1 MLFGILAG
9 IAGLVFLVR
18 VVREPRRVSNAVWFG
33 ILLVFG
39 GLWALW
45 ELGRYGY
52 GELVVL
58 AGLVVLLICL
68 VLPFALV
75 ANGVI
80 MLRRESFRPANL
92 LSLLAG
98 LGMIGLAALTLVVG
112 PRLDGPALVVL
123 GAVIMVC
130 GYFAFLFASLLA
142 YSIVYGR
149 LSSRGRADAIVVLG
163 SGLLGDRVPPLLAAR
178 IDRGLALYRR
188 DRAAGG
194 EPVLVVSGGQGP
206 GETTSE
212 AAAMRDYLLA
222 RDVPAEHIVLEDRA
236 RTTEENLRFSAALV
250 ARPGARIVAVTN
262 NYHVFRTAVLSY
274 QLKLRM
280 RVVGSRT
287 APYFLPSA
295 FIREFVAILMQYR
308 ITTAV
313 GALAVVAVPV
323 VPAALAL
330 VLTGF

>member
-18 VVREPRRVSNAVWFG
+18 VVREPRRMSNAVWFG
-33 ILLVFG
+33 ILLFFG

-45 ELGRYGY
+45 ELGQYGY
-52 GELVVL
+52 GTIVVVL
-58 AGLVVLLICL
+58 GLLALLIGL
-68 VLPFALV
+68 VLPFALL

-92 LSLLAG
+92 LSLLTG
-98 LGMIGLAALTLVVG
+98 LTTIGLLGFTVIFGWRLERGAQLV
-112 PRLDGPALVVL
+112 LI
-123 GAVIMVC
+123 AVILAF
-130 GYFAFLFASLLA
+130 GYFAFLFVSLLA
-142 YSIVYGR
+142 YSIVYGS
-149 LSSRGRADAIVVLG
+149 LSSRGRVDAIVVLG
-163 SGLLGDRVPPLLAAR
+163 SGLIGDRVPPLLAAR
-178 IDRGLALYRR
+178 IERGLALYRR

-206 GETTSE
+206 GETTTE

-222 RDVPAEHIVLEDRA
+222 REVPAGHIVLEDRA
-236 RTTEENLRFSAALV
+236 RTTEENLTFSSALV
-250 ARPGARIVAVTN
+250 TPARPGARIVAVTN

-287 APYFLPSA
+287 ALYFLPSA
-295 FIREFVAILMQYR
+295 FIREFVALLMQYR
-308 ITTAV
+308 ITTAL
-313 GALAVVAVPV
+313 GALAVVGMPSLGLFL
-323 VPAALAL
+323 LA
-330 VLTGF
+330 TA

>member
-18 VVREPRRVSNAVWFG
+18 VMREPRRVSNAVWFG
-33 ILLVFG
+33 ILLFFG

-45 ELGRYGY
+45 ELGKYGY
-52 GELVVL
+52 GEIVVVL
-58 AGLVVLLICL
+58 GLLVLLIGL
-68 VLPFALV
+68 VLPFAMV

-92 LSLLAG
+92 LSLLT
-98 LGMIGLAALTLVVG
+98 GLAMLGLIGFTVVFG
-112 PRLDGPALVVL
+112 LRLDRAAQLVL
-123 GAVIMVC
+123 IAVILVT

-142 YSIVYGR
+142 YSIVYGQ
-149 LSSRGRADAIVVLG
+149 LSSRARADAVVVLG
-163 SGLLGDRVPPLLAAR
+163 SGLIGDRVPPLLAAR

-206 GETTSE
+206 GETTTE

-222 RDVPAEHIVLEDRA
+222 RGVPAEHIVLEDRA
-236 RTTEENLRFSAALV
+236 RTTEENLTFSAALV
-250 ARPGARIVAVTN
+250 TRPGARIVAVTN

-287 APYFLPSA
+287 ALYFLPSA
-295 FIREFVAILMQYR
+295 FIREFVALLMQYR
-308 ITTAV
+308 VTTAV
-313 GALAVVAVPV
+313 GVLAVVS
-323 VPAALAL
+323 VPALGGL
-330 VLTGF
+330 LLL

>member
-18 VVREPRRVSNAVWFG
+18 VMREPRRVSNAVWFG
-33 ILLVFG
+33 ILLFFG

-45 ELGRYGY
+45 ELGKYGY
-52 GELVVL
+52 GEIVVVL
-58 AGLVVLLICL
+58 GLLVLLIGL
-68 VLPFALV
+68 VLPFAMV

-92 LSLLAG
+92 LSLLT
-98 LGMIGLAALTLVVG
+98 GLAVLGLIGFTVVFG
-112 PRLDGPALVVL
+112 LRLDRAAQLVL
-123 GAVIMVC
+123 IAVILVT

-142 YSIVYGR
+142 YSFVYGQ
-149 LSSRGRADAIVVLG
+149 LSSRARADAVVVLG
-163 SGLLGDRVPPLLAAR
+163 SGLIGDRVPPLLAAR
-178 IDRGLALYRR
+178 IERGLALYRR

-206 GETTSE
+206 GETTTE

-222 RDVPAEHIVLEDRA
+222 RGVPAEHIVLEDRA

-250 ARPGARIVAVTN
+250 TRPGARIVAVTN

-287 APYFLPSA
+287 ALYFLPSA
-295 FIREFVAILMQYR
+295 FIREFVALLMQYR
-308 ITTAV
+308 VTTAV
-313 GALAVVAVPV
+313 GVLAVVS
-323 VPAALAL
+323 VPALGGL
-330 VLTGF
+330 LLL